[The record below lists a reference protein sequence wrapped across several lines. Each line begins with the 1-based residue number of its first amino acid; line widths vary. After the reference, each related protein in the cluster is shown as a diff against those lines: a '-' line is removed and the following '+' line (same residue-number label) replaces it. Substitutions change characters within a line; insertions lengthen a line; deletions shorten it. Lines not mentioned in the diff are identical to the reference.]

1 MILLGKI
8 KWTKLLFVWFL
19 LMFVPTWVQ
28 PLSWAGECTWLNSHQ
43 VFPNP
48 VTLET
53 TSPHFITIFITYNI
67 FLKSL
72 LNSWSVDQRQFYFI
86 EVLSDSVTGSNIDSQ
101 NRSFKLIFPVKP
113 KGNLT
118 FVKWLGVS
126 HFAKA
131 TI

>member
-1 MILLGKI
+1 MDKVAFRLIPFHVLSNLSSAPELSRGMLLI
-8 KWTKLLFVWFL
+8 KQSSGL
-19 LMFVPTWVQ
+19 PQ
-28 PLSWAGECTWLNSHQ
+28 PSNTGDFPSPSHHNL
-43 VFPNP
+43 P
-48 VTLET
+48 
-53 TSPHFITIFITYNI
+53 ITYNI
-67 FLKSL
+67 FLKAL

-86 EVLSDSVTGSNIDSQ
+86 EILSDSVIGSNIDSQ